1 MKIAIFGTGA
11 VGGYFG
17 GRLAQSGQD
26 VTFIA
31 RGETLAALQ
40 QNGLRVD
47 SFNGDFTLH
56 PVQATDNPAEVGPV
70 DAILVTVKSWQV
82 NEAAEAIRPL
92 IGPDTAVIP
101 LQNGVEAP
109 DQLAAILG
117 REHVLGGLC
126 TIIAAVAAP
135 GYVRH
140 TGIEPHIIFGELDNR
155 PSQRAEQLQQAFT
168 QAGVKATI
176 PSDIHAALWT
186 KFLFV
191 TSWGSVG
198 AITRAPVGVIRTL
211 PETRAM
217 LEQAMNEIYQVALA
231 RGVQLPATTVT
242 DRLAFIDSLPPAG
255 TTSMQRDI
263 AAGRLSELEE
273 QTGAVVRLGREA
285 GVATPLYHFIYS
297 SLLPLDLQARGRL
310 PFPT

>member
-31 RGETLAALQ
+31 RGPTLAALQ
-40 QNGLRVD
+40 QNGLRVE
-47 SFNGDFTLH
+47 SLNGDFTLH
-56 PVQATDNPAEVGPV
+56 PVQATDNLAEVGPV

-82 NEAAEAIRPL
+82 TEAAAAIRPL
-92 IGPDTAVIP
+92 VGPDTAVIP

-109 DQLAAILG
+109 DQLAAVLG
-117 REHVLGGLC
+117 PNHVLGGLC
-126 TIIAAVAAP
+126 TIIAAIIAP
-135 GYVRH
+135 GHVRH
-140 TGIEPHIIFGELDNR
+140 TGIEPHILFGELDNR
-155 PSQRAEQLQQAFT
+155 PSQRAEQLRQAFA
-168 QAGVKATI
+168 QAGVQATI
-176 PSDIHAALWT
+176 PPDIHAALWG

-217 LEQAMNEIYQVALA
+217 LEQAMNEIYQVAQA
-231 RGVQLPATTVT
+231 SSIHLPAAIIAE
-242 DRLAFIDSLPPAG
+242 RMAFIDSLPPAG

-273 QTGAVVRLGREA
+273 QTGAVVRLGRA
-285 GVATPLYHFIYS
+285 ANVATPLYHFIYS
-297 SLLPLDLQARGRL
+297 SLLPLDLQARGHL